1 LRIAATHPSHRRATS
16 IVWGDADGI
25 IAPVYAQE
33 YAKRIAGARIELI
46 DQAER
51 AVEAVG
57 KFLGSS

>member
-1 LRIAATHPSHRRATS
+1 
-16 IVWGDADGI
+16 VWGDADGI
-25 IAPVYAQE
+25 IVPVYAQE

-51 AVEAVG
+51 AVEAAG